1 MPGDL
6 YQEIVELRRSARRAA
21 LATIV
26 VRKGSTP
33 RRDAAKMLVFE
44 DGSQLGSIGGGC
56 VEAEVCREALA
67 VMRLER
73 PNLLSFD
80 LTETDAEESGLLCGG
95 IMEVYVE
102 PILPDPGLVI
112 FGAGHVG
119 RSIAA
124 VASGIGFKVAVA
136 DDRIKYCNRE
146 RFPQAE
152 TLYAAPWEE
161 LFGRIPVNDC
171 TYLLIATRGHN
182 YDLACLRFALSS
194 PARYIGLLGSRR
206 KTRLLYETLG
216 AEGID
221 PVQFERVFAPVGLEI
236 GAETPEEIAIS
247 VAAELVAV
255 RKNLD
260 VRPLKEALRRLRAA
274 PGIGSGEPQL
284 QR

>member
-1 MPGDL
+1 MPADL

-124 VASGIGFKVAVA
+124 VASGI
-136 DDRIKYCNRE
+136 DRPTC
-146 RFPQAE
+146 P
-152 TLYAAPWEE
+152 APKKI
-161 LFGRIPVNDC
+161 GR
-171 TYLLIATRGHN
+171 AHR
-182 YDLACLRFALSS
+182 
-194 PARYIGLLGSRR
+194 
-206 KTRLLYETLG
+206 
-216 AEGID
+216 
-221 PVQFERVFAPVGLEI
+221 
-236 GAETPEEIAIS
+236 
-247 VAAELVAV
+247 
-255 RKNLD
+255 
-260 VRPLKEALRRLRAA
+260 
-274 PGIGSGEPQL
+274 
-284 QR
+284 